1 MVKLK
6 QDPNK
11 KHYFSEVDPSEYAE
25 IVAKAIDDEIEI
37 LAWEQGKSDAAEKF
51 TAKAYDA
58 ASRKITLQTTGGLL
72 SKLSS
77 SKLPEKDI
85 FLKIGSGKFQFFST
99 SVFHQDPETKDYY
112 FALCHSVFKTLQRQN
127 YRLQASAHIK
137 IQFRID
143 DDTLHDGLDISA
155 GGTAFTVSEE
165 EAPRYAKDTVF
176 EDCKLGLN
184 KEKFS
189 IPRAKVAGSWPVK
202 DTEDNPTG
210 ELKVGV
216 AFEGL
221 TADTEE
227 AMFKAINGEAR
238 AEEMRKKMLEQKLK
252 KGSGWITGCG
262 PQAAGGRCR

>member
-11 KHYFSEVDPSEYAE
+11 KHYFAEVDPSEYAE
-25 IVAKAIDDEIEI
+25 IMAKAIEDGIEI
-37 LAWEQGKSDAAEKF
+37 LTWDQGKSDSAEKY
-51 TAKAYDA
+51 TASSYDA
-58 ASRKITLQTTGGLL
+58 ASRRVTLQTAGGLL

-77 SKLPEKDI
+77 SKLIDKHI
-85 FLKIGSGKFQFFST
+85 FVKIGSGKFQFFST
-99 SVFHQDPETKDYY
+99 SFFHQDPETKDNY
-112 FALCHSVFKTLQRQN
+112 FTLNHTVFKTLQRQN

-143 DDTLHDGLDISA
+143 DDTLHNGLDISA
-155 GGTAFTVSEE
+155 GGTAFIVSAE
-165 EAPRYAKDTVF
+165 EAPRYEKGKVF

-184 KEKFS
+184 KEKFN

-202 DTEDNPTG
+202 DTEDQPTG
-210 ELKVGV
+210 EMKVGV
-216 AFEGL
+216 AFEGI
-221 TADTEE
+221 TDDTEE

-252 KGSGWITGCG
+252 KGAES
-262 PQAAGGRCR
+262 